1 MTRLLLRKLGRDLR
15 EHWTQF
21 ASVALMAA
29 LSVLIFVGMEGGW
42 RGIDTQ
48 VEGFA
53 DSHRM
58 PDAWVS
64 GHGLTKNDVRALEE
78 HVDDPE
84 QIEEAALVDT
94 VLAHHDGTQ
103 VSLTA
108 QPADDI
114 NIPWVTA
121 GTPVD
126 DGGGVWIDDGYARA
140 HDLDPGDTLT
150 VTVGD
155 ATMELTVRGL
165 ILLPDKIAF
174 TGAGR
179 VAPDPQAAGYGL
191 VSAGTLDLLP
201 PEAVQQTILVRGD
214 LHDLA
219 DRARDALGPA
229 YTSYAER
236 DSHPH
241 VATAFERVAQ
251 IRSLSYLFSGL
262 FLLVALL
269 SITTS
274 LRRLTDVQR
283 SEVATLKAL
292 GVTNARI
299 GGYYTAMSIVPVL
312 VGSAAGLALTPA
324 LSRFVLDTQRGSFS
338 LPAWE
343 TDYSALS
350 LLLPAGL
357 LLACVAAAWS
367 ATRSTRRMSPAEGLR
382 PDIGRARRTPVER
395 VRRLWQRIGYG
406 ARWSAR
412 DATTNPVR
420 VLLGVVATAGCMMLL
435 VAGFGM
441 PATLETQVQSSYSQQ
456 YLYDTRVQVS
466 PAADDTLRARLGEHD
481 GQWIQQT
488 TARIDDGPEHTLTVL
503 GTGDLF
509 RLLDGDG
516 DPLPASDGAVVS
528 AQVAH
533 ARGLG
538 VGDDITVTL
547 GDGTEVGARVSAI
560 TSVSEPQGV
569 AFTADAWEAAGGTF
583 HPNAFLSDT
592 LIADDLATLPGVVS
606 SVSLADQQANAQSL
620 VDSLTRVFTL
630 IKVFAIVLSVVVLY
644 NLGALSFTERIRDY
658 ATLRVLG
665 FHHGELRS
673 LAARENAGTTLFGW
687 LIGIPAGWW
696 FLRTYVSLFSTDR
709 AAYTPAMGA
718 AEWAW
723 ASAITIAFAM
733 TATLLLTRRIN
744 GIDMTSAL
752 KGVE

>member
-1 MTRLLLRKLGRDLR
+1 M
-15 EHWTQF
+15 
-21 ASVALMAA
+21 
-29 LSVLIFVGMEGGW
+29 
-42 RGIDTQ
+42 
-48 VEGFA
+48 
-53 DSHRM
+53 
-58 PDAWVS
+58 
-64 GHGLTKNDVRALEE
+64 
-78 HVDDPE
+78 
-84 QIEEAALVDT
+84 
-94 VLAHHDGTQ
+94 VLAQCDGTQ
-103 VSLTA
+103 LSLSA
-108 QPADDI
+108 PPADGI

-126 DGGGVWIDDGYARA
+126 SGDGVWIDDGYARA

-150 VTVGD
+150 ATVGD
-155 ATMELTVRGL
+155 TTLELTVRGL
-165 ILLPDKIAF
+165 VLLPDKIAF
-174 TGAGR
+174 TGTAR

-229 YTSYAER
+229 YTSYADR

-299 GGYYTAMSIVPVL
+299 GGYYTAMSVVPVL
-312 VGSAAGLALTPA
+312 VGSGAGLALTPA
-324 LSRFVLDTQRGSFS
+324 LSRFVLATQRGSFS
-338 LPAWE
+338 LPVWE

-382 PDIGRARRTPVER
+382 PDIGRARRTPVELMG
-395 VRRLWQRIGYG
+395 RLWDRVGYG
-406 ARWSAR
+406 ARWSVR

-420 VLLGVVATAGCMMLL
+420 VLLGIVATAGCMMLL

-441 PATLETQVQSSYSQQ
+441 PATLDQQVQTSYSQQ

-466 PAADDTLRARLGEHD
+466 PAADEALRARLNQQG

-488 TARIDDGPEHTLTVL
+488 TARIDDEDAPELTLTVL

-547 GDGTEVGARVSAI
+547 GDGTEAQAEI
-560 TSVSEPQGV
+560 TALTSVSEPQGV
-569 AFTADAWEAAGGTF
+569 AFTAEAWKAAGGAF
-583 HPNAFLSDT
+583 HPNAFLSDSPT
-592 LIADDLATLPGVVS
+592 TDDVASRPGVIDT
-606 SVSLADQQANAQSL
+606 VSLVDQQANAQAL
-620 VDSLTRVFTL
+620 VDSLGRVFTL

-673 LAARENAGTTLFGW
+673 LAARENAATTLVGW

-723 ASAITIAFAM
+723 ASVITIAFAM